1 MITIKNFITKFSL
14 KNIELFEFNIDE
26 ELNLEHSFL
35 INYLGVLPGENALQ
49 ILEAKLFLNKY
60 FKSLKEKPIISVIKK
75 EFILIPSTI
84 EDISSKF
91 IFNFASISAGLNIS
105 KKELNKFLKE
115 SLILISGQPSNNF
128 PKEYYQLNG
137 KSIMLYY
144 NGYDWI
150 VKNYIYNNLE
160 ISEL

>member
-128 PKEYYQLNG
+128 QKEYYQLNG
-137 KSIMLYY
+137 KSIMLNY